1 MNKTNSSVNKSP
13 VRGTVFITAP
23 DAARLLAMELLSY
36 VENKGVA
43 FNSKEEV
50 KHLTG
55 RLQEIIDLL
64 RRED

>member
-1 MNKTNSSVNKSP
+1 MSRPNSSLNKSP

-43 FNSKEEV
+43 FNSKEEAR
-50 KHLTG
+50 HLTG
-55 RLQEIIDLL
+55 RLQEIVDLL